1 MPKVLIIGFFNFP
14 FQQASAIYVDN
25 LRKVL
30 SELGFSVTI
39 LDKNRIDYKQYS
51 ESIIPVNKIENEFD
65 EYFNYKKIQKYISSA
80 YDLFLLYNFS
90 SYESFRILRVSRKKG
105 IKVGA
110 ISTEWKTWKSSN
122 PVKAMVR
129 GLDSF
134 LRMRIINK
142 CMDYNICCSRYL
154 YDYYRTSHPY
164 YLPTLTEKGKKR
176 LIKSSQD
183 RELKLVY
190 IGMPS
195 KDKENLGKF
204 ISALIE
210 SEMGKR
216 CFFDLYGV
224 SEDQYKK
231 IFGAIYWAEA
241 YENIRF
247 MGKVSQAEIAKR
259 IEEYDYSVIFRE
271 RNLVNSAGFPTKMG
285 TSLSHGI
292 AVLATD
298 VGDISLYIGNGV
310 NGFILPQKEDDLIAF
325 LNQLPS
331 MPYPDVDCDALYWKK
346 YISNLSGIRESYG
359 IHEK

>member
-25 LRKVL
+25 LRKIL
-30 SELGFSVTI
+30 SELGFCVTI

-51 ESIIPVNKIENEFD
+51 ESIIPVNRIENEFD
-65 EYFNYKKIQKYISSA
+65 EYFNYKKIQKFICSDYNLI
-80 YDLFLLYNFS
+80 LLYNFS
-90 SYESFRILRVSRKKG
+90 SYESFRILRFSRKNR

-142 CMDYNICCSRYL
+142 CMDYNICCSKYL
-154 YDYYRTSHPY
+154 YDYYRASNPY
-164 YLPTLTEKGKKR
+164 YLPTLTEKGEKKHFKT
-176 LIKSSQD
+176 IPD
-183 RELKLVY
+183 RQLKLVY

-204 ISALIE
+204 ISALTE
-210 SEMGKR
+210 SEMGER
-216 CFFDLYGV
+216 CSFDLYGV

-231 IFGAIYWAEA
+231 IFGVRDFGGAN
-241 YENIRF
+241 ENIRF

-271 RNLVNSAGFPTKMG
+271 RNLVNTAGFPTKLG
-285 TSLSHGI
+285 TSLSHGV
-292 AVLATD
+292 AVLATA
-298 VGDISLYIGNGV
+298 VGDIPIYIGNGV
-310 NGFILPQKEDDLIAF
+310 NGFILPQRKEDLIVF
-325 LNQLPS
+325 LNHLPS
-331 MPYPDVDCDALYWKK
+331 MPYPEVDCNALYWGK
-346 YISNLSGIRESYG
+346 YIANLSGIREY
-359 IHEK
+359 